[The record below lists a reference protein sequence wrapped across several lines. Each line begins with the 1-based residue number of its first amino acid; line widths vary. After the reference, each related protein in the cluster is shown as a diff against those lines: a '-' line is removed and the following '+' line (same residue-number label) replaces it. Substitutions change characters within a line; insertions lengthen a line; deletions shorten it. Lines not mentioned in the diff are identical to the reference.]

1 MASFPSSPGGDF
13 LRAAA
18 AATAAEAV
26 AAEGN
31 PPGDAELLKAA
42 EYVYAEYY
50 RKPYSDDDGHHEAPP
65 RVGSRRGEADA
76 PHHVMVRAPPL
87 PRRRVISATRG
98 GECEAD
104 SLETGKEF
112 VRVERPNHGL
122 CHALRKAL
130 LVPYVVSA
138 AR

>member
-42 EYVYAEYY
+42 EYVATQLFGVGGFTLFPSTCESGVPDQPMSADDCLGGAANRARASRVAGGAEHDY
-50 RKPYSDDDGHHEAPP
+50 GVGMEGGLEQ
-65 RVGSRRGEADA
+65 VGSGE
-76 PHHVMVRAPPL
+76 
-87 PRRRVISATRG
+87 
-98 GECEAD
+98 
-104 SLETGKEF
+104 
-112 VRVERPNHGL
+112 
-122 CHALRKAL
+122 
-130 LVPYVVSA
+130 
-138 AR
+138 